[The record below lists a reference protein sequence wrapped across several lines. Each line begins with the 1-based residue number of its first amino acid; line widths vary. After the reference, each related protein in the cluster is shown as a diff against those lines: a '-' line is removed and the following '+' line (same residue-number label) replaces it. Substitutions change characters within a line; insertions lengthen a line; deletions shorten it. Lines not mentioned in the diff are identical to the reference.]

1 MCYEYK
7 HATHR
12 LLVIWGRNAPVGGLF
27 LVFLVFL
34 LVCCRGR
41 RCEPDEL
48 RSRTRPGRLCQRLID
63 ESSSP
68 SPTNPS

>member
-27 LVFLVFL
+27 LVFFAGL
-34 LVCCRGR
+34 LPRQEV
-41 RCEPDEL
+41 
-48 RSRTRPGRLCQRLID
+48 RTG
-63 ESSSP
+63 
-68 SPTNPS
+68 